1 MPHLLKI
8 SKYLLGKVPLKNF
21 SHIMYPTL
29 PHLASYVAQP
39 WGTPPKYG
47 GKGGQG
53 RFPGLK
59 PGLYHCLPLFLV
71 IGNRLVV
78 LLLRGP

>member
-8 SKYLLGKVPLKNF
+8 SKYLLDKVPLKNF

-39 WGTPPKYG
+39 WGTPPSMG
-47 GKGGQG
+47 VRAGKAGFQVSN
-53 RFPGLK
+53 
-59 PGLYHCLPLFLV
+59 LV
-71 IGNRLVV
+71 YTIVSLCF
-78 LLLRGP
+78 